1 MGIGNGSATADHTM
15 TMVFDSDEEMGHD
28 GTQPSKRIYK
38 VTDQKQLSE
47 IVLDCFDKTNQI
59 AQNDHFSRRVSNK
72 VKAVVA
78 EDEDGTSNIGDFNE
92 SNDVKIESQPFERAK
107 DVC

>member
-1 MGIGNGSATADHTM
+1 
-15 TMVFDSDEEMGHD
+15 MGHD

-92 SNDVKIESQPFERAK
+92 NNDVKIES
-107 DVC
+107 